1 LFYFSVIDIPNII
14 FYNIAKN
21 KETKQHVYYKINEH
35 KIGRRHIQMATAT
48 IPLKGSASMES
59 KKVSISSKRQIT
71 IPQKFFTLLGFNTEA
86 ECIMRGNELV
96 LRPVKE
102 NTSGEFAEQILAD
115 LIRQG
120 YSGEEL
126 LEKFKQAQR
135 KVRPAVEAMLAEA
148 DRVAESKSGGYS
160 LEDVF
165 GTEDEK

>member
-1 LFYFSVIDIPNII
+1 MRRYRSDIPNII
-14 FYNIAKN
+14 FYNITKN
-21 KETKQHVYYKINEH
+21 KETKQYVYYRINKH
-35 KIGRRHIQMATAT
+35 KIGRRHTRMATAT

-126 LEKFKQAQR
+126 LEKFKQTQR
-135 KVRPAVEAMLAEA
+135 KIRPPAA
-148 DRVAESKSGGYS
+148 SGSPGRSAHPACSRKKPPTAGRYPPRT
-160 LEDVF
+160 
-165 GTEDEK
+165 GR